1 MQYFGFVEV
10 NCAFDRY
17 VILDPISV
25 LKKEILENTQNIS
38 QSELSELKL
47 SLGILEKEFLGGPK
61 SIIINRKEEPSWN
74 LEGLGSIA
82 NSAQKK
88 ICLKTIL
95 NSEKIRM
102 EESLAV
108 MSSGNVPE
116 TELNP
121 CVLRTFLAQKIDVL
135 KAVTSSI

>member
-1 MQYFGFVEV
+1 M
-10 NCAFDRY
+10 
-17 VILDPISV
+17 
-25 LKKEILENTQNIS
+25 KKEIIENTQNIS

-61 SIIINRKEEPSWN
+61 SIIINRKEEASWN
-74 LEGLGSIA
+74 LEGLGSVA
-82 NSAQKK
+82 NSSQKK